1 MKKLVL
7 ALFGA
12 LFLLTSCDGR
22 RFYFYSP
29 DGKQSFT
36 VVKKGDYRY
45 IYDGDSWIFPDT
57 NYIKIDVSRVDETL
71 DGLEVCWNPQESGWE
86 IFQFDCQIVE
96 NKLDSTKFRFSC
108 LPSKKIVGEYDFSK
122 YRKPSCFSFDFYTEK
137 LSHNSGRTIVK

>member
-45 IYDGDSWIFPDT
+45 IYNGDSWIFPDT
-57 NYIKIDVSRVDETL
+57 NYIKIDVSDVESYKDFLT
-71 DGLEVCWNPQESGWE
+71 GCWKDKGGWE
-86 IFQFDCQIVE
+86 IYLPDSDIIDSMLDTTKFSFNSRYPKYPNGEDNLTKFNE
-96 NKLDSTKFRFSC
+96 NKCFRF
-108 LPSKKIVGEYDFSK
+108 DFL
-122 YRKPSCFSFDFYTEK
+122 TEK
-137 LSHNSGRTIVK
+137 LSPNKGALVK